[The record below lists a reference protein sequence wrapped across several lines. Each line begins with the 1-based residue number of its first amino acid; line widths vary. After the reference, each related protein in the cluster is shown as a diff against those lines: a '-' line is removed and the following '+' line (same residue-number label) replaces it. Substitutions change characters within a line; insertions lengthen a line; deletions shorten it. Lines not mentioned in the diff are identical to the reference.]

1 MNAHQLAGKPAPREL
16 LANIPRLV
24 SMYYAI
30 QPDPDDAG
38 QLVAFGTSGHR
49 GSSVDGTFNEEHIL
63 AISQAICE
71 YRRTLGADGRS
82 WAWTPTRRRAGIEY
96 GHRGL
101 TVQRR
106 RRAYA
111 GRLTPTPVISHAIL
125 TYNRG
130 RTSGL
135 ADGVVSP
142 VAQPAAGW
150 RPLSTTRRRAPAPP
164 PPPRPSRI
172 GPMPCCAGP
181 KGVQRMPLRPCR
193 GDARSIC

>member
-30 QPDPDDAG
+30 QPDPDEAG

-71 YRRTLGADGRS
+71 YRRTLGGRAALFGHGHPRCPS
-82 WAWTPTRRRAGIEY
+82 FYIEY
-96 GHRGL
+96 GHRGVRP
-101 TVQRR
+101 TASPCAQ
-106 RRAYA
+106 A
-111 GRLTPTPVISHAIL
+111 GRSCTPTPVISHAIL

-135 ADGVVSP
+135 ADGSHHP

-150 RPLSTTRRRAPAPP
+150 RL
-164 PPPRPSRI
+164 
-172 GPMPCCAGP
+172 
-181 KGVQRMPLRPCR
+181 
-193 GDARSIC
+193 